1 VLDIRF
7 YFVGSFIVGLLL
19 GVFAMFHGIER
30 QVRATRGGA
39 AGRRFSLNLPWT
51 AGFATVFGLAGYLLA
66 RYSTLGPAADLG
78 LAAIIGAAGAVA
90 TLSLVAGWL
99 IPAAKAEVV
108 DERYVL
114 QGCIARVIQVQAG
127 GTRGVIAYEVNGV
140 QQTAIAEGLDGARL
154 ASGED
159 VAIERVES
167 GIAYVEPWS
176 QVEARL

>member
-7 YFVGSFIVGLLL
+7 YFVGAFIVGLLL

-30 QVRATRGGA
+30 QARAT
-39 AGRRFSLNLPWT
+39 GRRFSLNLPWIG
-51 AGFATVFGLAGYLLA
+51 GFATVFGLAGYLLA
-66 RYSTLGPAADLG
+66 RYSTLSSAADVG

-90 TLSLVAGWL
+90 TLSLVAGWA
-99 IPAAKAEVV
+99 IPGAKAEVV

-114 QGCIARVIQVQAG
+114 QGCIARVIEVQSG
-127 GTRGVIAYEVNGV
+127 GTRGVIAFEVNGV
-140 QQTAIAEGLDGARL
+140 RQTAIAEGLDGARL
-154 ASGED
+154 ESGED

-167 GIAYVEPWS
+167 GVTYVEPWS